1 MNIYLMIIILIAN
14 IIGISI
20 IYQFI
25 KKLEKKEKIIFIAV
39 SVAIVYILILIVYWI
54 SGFNIDK
61 SIHEQS
67 KDFITYIFVPVNV
80 ILFVPYIASGYM
92 KYRDKKISAEKFIKR
107 VFKISIFAIIVLIIE
122 FFYFKNIQLNIKQ
135 MVYETQ
141 SNIIVNEEIENVLNE
156 QNEVNEI
163 SNENINNVIINTINN
178 TIM

>member
-80 ILFVPYIASGYM
+80 ILF
-92 KYRDKKISAEKFIKR
+92 
-107 VFKISIFAIIVLIIE
+107 
-122 FFYFKNIQLNIKQ
+122 
-135 MVYETQ
+135 
-141 SNIIVNEEIENVLNE
+141 
-156 QNEVNEI
+156 
-163 SNENINNVIINTINN
+163 INK
-178 TIM
+178 